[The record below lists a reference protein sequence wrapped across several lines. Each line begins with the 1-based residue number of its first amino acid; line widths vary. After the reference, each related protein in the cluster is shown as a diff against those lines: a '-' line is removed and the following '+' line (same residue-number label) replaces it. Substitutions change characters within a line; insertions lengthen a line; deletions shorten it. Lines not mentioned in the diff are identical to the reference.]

1 MKKVCHITT
10 VHPPFD
16 TRIFHKECKTLVSA
30 GYDVVLIAQQDNR
43 QLITDNKQLTTAIDG
58 VKIVYLSKPK
68 NRFERMFF
76 LTRKAYK
83 LALKQKADIYHFH
96 DPEFLPWAVKLKRK
110 TRAKIIYD
118 VHENVPKQILS
129 KYWIPNILKGFIA
142 LLVNVLEKFYAKKM
156 DKIITATENIS
167 KRFPKEKTEVIR
179 NFPDFPKI
187 NNVLPIDYNRKLPI
201 VLYQGAI
208 VEIRGI
214 KQIVAAV
221 DILKEK
227 IELWLMG
234 PFSPANLKK
243 EILTKETEA
252 YIKYKGHL
260 PFEKMC
266 RFLKRADIGLV
277 LFLPEPNHVESLPNK
292 IFEYMAA
299 GIPIIASNFP
309 LWKKIVEGN
318 KCGICVN
325 PLEPK
330 EIAGAIEYLIEHP
343 EEARKMGTNGRK
355 AVLEKYNW
363 ENESKKLLRVYEEL
377 TK

>member
-1 MKKVCHITT
+1 MKKVCILTS
-10 VHPPFD
+10 VHSALD
-16 TRIFHKECKTLVSA
+16 IRIFYKEAKTLASA
-30 GYDVVLIAQQDNR
+30 NYSVVLIAQY
-43 QLITDNKQLTTAIDG
+43 NKEEIIDG
-58 VKIVYLSKPK
+58 IKIIPLSGPK
-68 NRFERMFF
+68 NRFYRILF
-76 LTRKAYK
+76 LTKKIYD
-83 LALKQKADIYHFH
+83 LALEQKADIYHFH

-363 ENESKKLLRVYEEL
+363 ENESKKLLKVYKKL
-377 TK
+377 LKS